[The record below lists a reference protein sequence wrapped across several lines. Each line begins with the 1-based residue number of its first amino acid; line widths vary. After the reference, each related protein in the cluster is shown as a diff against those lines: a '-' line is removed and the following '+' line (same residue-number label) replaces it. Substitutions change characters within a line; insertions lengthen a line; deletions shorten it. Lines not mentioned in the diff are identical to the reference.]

1 MPNLVKTPMADLQ
14 KKAAVSLAKHGI
26 ESDGEG
32 GIKVRLIL
40 DHSWSMEPWY
50 RNGAV
55 QKLTEQVLALA
66 SKLDDDGIVEVWYFG
81 DSASDMQTLSLT
93 RPDASAPVPAQGRRS
108 RLFGRRSG
116 SAAAGDPY
124 YEGWVDRTHSQV
136 PWGSTNY
143 VSAIQAVSR
152 YRKTEKETDP
162 TLVVFQT
169 DGGPDNRAAASQA
182 LKAVSGEDI
191 FFAFVVF
198 GDEESEAADY
208 VRNDLDRLTGRVRDN
223 ASSIIVPDFR
233 TVSDEDVYDGVLGE
247 FRQQWLPEVL
257 G

>member
-1 MPNLVKTPMADLQ
+1 MPSLIKTPMADLR

-26 ESDGEG
+26 DADGEG

-40 DHSWSMEPWY
+40 DHSYSMQPWY
-50 RNGAV
+50 SNGAV

-66 SKLDDDGIVEVWYFG
+66 SKLDDDGTIEVWYFG
-81 DSASDMQTLSLT
+81 DSASEVQTLSLT
-93 RPDASAPVPAQGRRS
+93 RSDVTPDPASPRRG
-108 RLFGRRSG
+108 LFGRRGAPESTV
-116 SAAAGDPY
+116 DPY
-124 YEGWVDRTHSQV
+124 YEGWVNRTHSRV

-143 VSAIQAVSR
+143 VAAIRAVSD
-152 YRKTEKETDP
+152 YRKAEKEAEP

-169 DGGPDNRAAASQA
+169 DGGPNDRVLASRA
-182 LKAVSGEDI
+182 LKDVSGEDI

-198 GDEESEAADY
+198 GNEESDAADY
-208 VRNDLDRLTGRVRDN
+208 VRNDLDNLTGRVRDN

-233 TVSDEDVYDGVLGE
+233 TVSDETVYDGVLGE
-247 FRQQWLPEVL
+247 FRSQWLPDVL

>member
-1 MPNLVKTPMADLQ
+1 MPSLIKTPMADLQ

-26 ESDGEG
+26 DADGEG

-40 DHSWSMEPWY
+40 DHSYSMSPWY
-50 RNGAV
+50 DNGAV

-81 DSASDMQTLSLT
+81 DAASEVQVLSLT
-93 RPDASAPVPAQGRRS
+93 PGTPAQAPASSRRS
-108 RLFGRRSG
+108 RLFGRRPG
-116 SAAAGDPY
+116 SAAPVDPY

-143 VSAIQAVSR
+143 VAAIRAVSD
-152 YRKTEKETDP
+152 YRKAEKETDP

-169 DGGPDNRAAASQA
+169 DGGPNNRALASRA
-182 LKAVSGEDI
+182 LKGVSGEDI

-198 GDEESEAADY
+198 GDEESDAADY
-208 VRNDLDRLTGRVRDN
+208 VRNDLDNLTGRVRDN

-233 TVSDEDVYDGVLGE
+233 TVSDEAVYDGVLGE
-247 FRQQWLPEVL
+247 FRSQWLPQVL